1 MNAREQFVTTQK
13 LAGAFSAM
21 FVGIV
26 AFSHI
31 AGAFDPQGM
40 VLGLFQN
47 SLYAD
52 SIHLGSA
59 TWAAAAAWRSER
71 AARLYFQLF
80 GSYYTADATIY
91 FLLGLPKYDLLTDL
105 ALNLP
110 HFIIGPI
117 ALWIGFVLSR
127 KLKAWDA

>member
-1 MNAREQFVTTQK
+1 MKTAEQFVTTQK
-13 LAGAFSAM
+13 LAWAFSAM

-26 AFSHI
+26 VFSPV
-31 AGAFDPQGM
+31 AGAFDSRGM
-40 VLGLFQN
+40 VLGLFEN

-59 TWAAAAAWRSER
+59 AWAAAAAWRSER

-80 GSYYTADATIY
+80 GSYYTADATLY
-91 FLLGLPKYDLLTDL
+91 FLFGLPKYDFLTNL

-117 ALWIGFVLSR
+117 ALWIGFVLSK